1 MLYLK
6 ARFKFKK
13 YFSDLSNCQIL
24 PKAFV
29 CQRLLFAPMS
39 DYSELTRRKFF
50 EFCAFGAG
58 QRGSQTMANKEFMKF
73 CRDCK
78 LLSKQYL
85 RKHDVDMLF
94 IKVCGRGRRRIDY
107 DTFCVALD
115 EISRRRGWSAGQLE
129 AHIHSV
135 GGPKLKLT
143 TRAEPVRFHDDPSL
157 YTGVHLAGGPSTV
170 DETNDLKSLAD
181 RSAADVRGRKIKTP
195 AKVPVR
201 GGLRALIPN
210 LAPGWDSASDPSS
223 GNTYYFNH
231 STGETR
237 WDPPPPPLPPAGT
250 ALPPP
255 PPLSNSLTAT
265 RRKMSLQGI
274 QVFSEAGTTS
284 SSSAAAF
291 RSSGGAGS
299 SIFDRLTDPSGYTGA
314 HRSRFDGHTGRGRG
328 VEGRDTM
335 AASRHAA
342 RGFAGHTNTSV
353 EHTFHDSS
361 EFLVRR

>member
-1 MLYLK
+1 MPPYSD
-6 ARFKFKK
+6 ATRQKF
-13 YFSDLSNCQIL
+13 Y
-24 PKAFV
+24 
-29 CQRLLFAPMS
+29 
-39 DYSELTRRKFF
+39 

-58 QRGSQTMANKEFMKF
+58 QRGSQTMANKEFMKV

-85 RKHDVDMLF
+85 RKTDVDMLF

-115 EISRRRGWSAGQLE
+115 EIARRRGWGAAQLE

-135 GGPKLKLT
+135 GGPTLKLT
-143 TRAEPVRFHDDPSL
+143 TRADAVRFHDDPSL

-170 DETNDLKSLAD
+170 DERHELSSLAD

-210 LAPGWDSASDPSS
+210 LAPGWDSASDPAT

-231 STGETR
+231 STGATR
-237 WDPPPPPLPPAGT
+237 WDPPPPPPPPAGG

-255 PPLSNSLTAT
+255 PPAAAALGST
-265 RRKMSLQGI
+265 RRRMSSQGI
-274 QVFSEAGTTS
+274 AVFNEIGTTERRS
-284 SSSAAAF
+284 QRSQRSA
-291 RSSGGAGS
+291 GGSRAGGS
-299 SIFDRLTDPSGYTGA
+299 SIFDRLTDTSGYTGA
-314 HRSRFDGHTGRGRG
+314 HKARFNRNGKGRGI
-328 VEGRDTM
+328 EGRDTT
-335 AASRHAA
+335 AAGRFAA
-342 RGFAGHTNTSV
+342 RNFAGHTNTAV